1 MNNKDIQN
9 KLDDAE
15 SKYPSHIREAKH
27 SDATSKETVKEVVD
41 EQPTPQ
47 QPTGTGKTLAEAT
60 EDLLN
65 QRKTEQ

>member
-27 SDATSKETVKEVVD
+27 SDATSKETTKEVVD

-47 QPTGTGKTLAEAT
+47 QPTGTGRTLAEAA

-65 QRKTEQ
+65 QRKQQ

>member
-27 SDATSKETVKEVVD
+27 SDATSKETTKEVVD
-41 EQPTPQ
+41 EQPTLQ
-47 QPTGTGKTLAEAT
+47 QPTGTGRTLAEAA
-60 EDLLN
+60 EDLLK
-65 QRKTEQ
+65 QRKQQ